1 MQEKINVEKSRWKL
15 KKSIENKK
23 VLWYPNIEK
32 YVQNFLEK
40 HIDFLAVRKEKTTG
54 LQLKYAHWKLNR
66 VNLRNTVKNE

>member
-1 MQEKINVEKSRWKL
+1 MNVKKL

-40 HIDFLAVRKEKTTG
+40 HIDFLAVRKEKKCT
-54 LQLKYAHWKLNR
+54 Y
-66 VNLRNTVKNE
+66 